1 MAVNRGKKF
10 EEVVKD
16 CFKGCTNVYALR
28 LYDPQGGYVAVANP
42 CDFLIYHKT
51 KLYAIECKTIHGN
64 TLPIYSPDIKKPYG
78 NISRTQ
84 WEGMLEASE
93 YGVVA
98 GVLCWWVDNDVT
110 RFLPIQSL
118 VEYRAAGNKS
128 VRYDCDLDNS
138 LIIKGEKKR
147 VFFEYDFTEFL
158 EKY

>member
-1 MAVNRGKKF
+1 MAQNRGKQF

-16 CFKGCTNVYALR
+16 CFNQCTDTYALR

-42 CDFLIYHKT
+42 CDFIFYHRPKM
-51 KLYAIECKTIHGN
+51 YMVECKTIHGN
-64 TLPIYSPDIKKPYG
+64 TLPIYSPDPKKPYG

-84 WEGMLEASE
+84 WEGLLEASK

-98 GVLCWWVDNDVT
+98 GVMCWWVDNDVT

-118 VEYRAAGNKS
+118 VAYRAAGSKS
-128 VRYDCDLDNS
+128 VRYDYDLDNS

-147 VFFEYDFTEFL
+147 VFFNYDFTEFL
-158 EKY
+158 GRY